1 MHKQKA
7 TLTLDFSVSTQNL
20 LVFKI
25 GSVINTK
32 INHSFSQFKG
42 GGGGLITGS
51 QGVFCYQ
58 TNGPISR
65 GV

>member
-1 MHKQKA
+1 MHKQKT

-42 GGGGLITGS
+42 VGEWGS
-51 QGVFCYQ
+51 Y
-58 TNGPISR
+58 NWKPR
-65 GV
+65 GVLLPD